1 MKNFTIRESLNTL
14 FYAILAFLWIVPVF
28 WLLGKAFTPEM
39 AIYKEGYRII
49 PSTFTLKNITDIFAK
64 WPFIRWFFNSLLVTT
79 GAIILTAIVSILAG
93 FSFSRLHWKGRDFVF
108 LLFLSSMFIPWEINA
123 IPLYFIMNTLG
134 LLNTRIGVYL
144 PMVAM
149 PIGVFLI
156 RQFLINIPQELEDAA
171 RMDGCNSMTL
181 LLRILLPLSIPALG
195 ALTIWIFIF
204 AWNEF
209 FWSMISLKKSAML
222 TLPIGLKTI
231 MGSQNIEYGILFGA
245 SLLALIP
252 SLVIFAVLRKRI
264 INGISISG
272 AIK

>member
-1 MKNFTIRESLNTL
+1 
-14 FYAILAFLWIVPVF
+14 
-28 WLLGKAFTPEM
+28 
-39 AIYKEGYRII
+39 
-49 PSTFTLKNITDIFAK
+49 
-64 WPFIRWFFNSLLVTT
+64 
-79 GAIILTAIVSILAG
+79 
-93 FSFSRLHWKGRDFVF
+93 
-108 LLFLSSMFIPWEINA
+108 
-123 IPLYFIMNTLG
+123 MNTLG

-181 LLRILLPLSIPALG
+181 LIRILLPLSIPALG

-252 SLVIFAVLRKRI
+252 SLVIFVVLRKRI
-264 INGISISG
+264 ISGISISG